1 MKLGRTGRAKLLLL
15 AAPVT
20 ACAVC
25 FTSAEAFAAAGG
37 SGAQPARHG
46 VSEVRYNLGDEAF
59 PPPKSLGYVGNNELD
74 GAVYYPDDIS
84 SGTHPLIMI
93 EHGFWDTC
101 ADADA
106 STSLAAAQAALA
118 KDEQSGDTA
127 DAAKQEAI
135 IKADSDRLSAWPC
148 ASGVRQIPSYLGY
161 DYLGRD
167 LASQG
172 FVVVSI
178 GANGIN
184 STSSGQADTVYQ
196 ERAAL
201 INAQLRM
208 WQQLSSTGE
217 GPLHGSFVDAR
228 SGRPSTVNFKNHVDL
243 KNVGLM
249 GHSMGGGGVMQEI
262 ADSSRDTWPKG
273 VSINAAFA
281 LAPTAT
287 WDVDP
292 ITKTSF
298 AVMWGTCDQVN
309 TGEYFDWNKDDNS
322 APIAQY
328 TVPGGVHDFYNKQ
341 WSPSSGQVSAHDDA
355 VPGSKP
361 GTCKSQFPGATTP
374 QSDQKELPEQ
384 RQRRITQ
391 DYASAYFADHLLG
404 RTQYEPYL
412 TGEKPFPGMGG
423 AVNTQLDGGNN

>member
-1 MKLGRTGRAKLLLL
+1 MNLGRTGRAKLLLL

-25 FTSAEAFAAAGG
+25 CTSTEAFAAAGG
-37 SGAQPARHG
+37 PGAQAARQG
-46 VSEVRYNLGDEAF
+46 VSEVHYNLGDEAF
-59 PPPKSLGYVGNNELD
+59 QPPKSLGYVGSNELD

-93 EHGFWDTC
+93 EHGLWDTC

-106 STSLAAAQAALA
+106 SASLTAAQAALA

-135 IKADSDRLSAWPC
+135 IQADSERLSAWPC
-148 ASGVRQIPSYLGY
+148 APGVRQIPSYLGY

-167 LASQG
+167 LASRG

-201 INAQLRM
+201 INAQLGM
-208 WQQLSSTGE
+208 WRQLSSTGE
-217 GPLHGSFVDAR
+217 GPLRGSFVDAG
-228 SGRPSTVNFKNHVDL
+228 SGRPAPVNFKNHVDL
-243 KNVGLM
+243 RNVGLI

-262 ADSSRDTWPKG
+262 ADSSRHTWPKG

-309 TGEYFDWNKDDNS
+309 TGEFFDWNKDDNS
-322 APIAQY
+322 APTAQY
-328 TVPGGVHDFYNKQ
+328 TVRGGVHDFYNKQ

-361 GTCKSQFPGATTP
+361 GTCKSQFPGADVP
-374 QSDQKELPEQ
+374 QTDQRELSEQ
-384 RQRRITQ
+384 RQRRITE
-391 DYASAYFADHLLG
+391 DYVGAYFADHLLG

-412 TGEKPFPGMGG
+412 TGEKSFPGTGG
-423 AVNTQLDGGNN
+423 VVSTRFDGGDN

>member
-1 MKLGRTGRAKLLLL
+1 M
-15 AAPVT
+15 
-20 ACAVC
+20 
-25 FTSAEAFAAAGG
+25 
-37 SGAQPARHG
+37 H
-46 VSEVRYNLGDEAF
+46 YNLGDKAF
-59 PPPKSLGYVGNNELD
+59 PPPKSLGYVGSNELD

-101 ADADA
+101 ADAEA
-106 STSLAAAQAALA
+106 STSLTAAQAALA
-118 KDEQSGDTA
+118 KDEQSGDKA

-135 IKADSDRLSAWPC
+135 IKAASDRLSAWPC
-148 ASGVRQIPSYLGY
+148 APGVRQIPSYLGY

-167 LASQG
+167 LASRG
-172 FVVVSI
+172 FIVVSI

-201 INAQLRM
+201 INAQLSM
-208 WQQLSSTGE
+208 WQQLSSTGK
-217 GPLHGSFVDAR
+217 GPLRGSFKDAT
-228 SGRPSTVNFKNHVDL
+228 SGRPSPVNFKNHVDL
-243 KNVGLM
+243 RNVGLM

-262 ADSSRDTWPKG
+262 ADKNRHTWPEG
-273 VSINAAFA
+273 VSIKAAFG

-309 TGEYFDWNKDDNS
+309 TGQFFDWNKKDNS
-322 APIAQY
+322 APIGQY
-328 TVPGGVHDFYNKQ
+328 TVRGGVHDFYNKQ

-374 QSDQKELPEQ
+374 QTDQKELSEQ
-384 RQRRITQ
+384 QQRRITM
-391 DYASAYFADHLLG
+391 DYVNAYFSDHLLG

-412 TGEKPFPGMGG
+412 TGEKSFPGTGG
-423 AVNTQLDGGNN
+423 VVSTQFDRGIN

>member
-1 MKLGRTGRAKLLLL
+1 MKRGRTGRAKLLLL
-15 AAPVT
+15 AAPVS

-37 SGAQPARHG
+37 SSTQPARQG

-59 PPPKSLGYVGNNELD
+59 PPPDSLGYLGDNELN

-106 STSLAAAQAALA
+106 SRSLTAAQAALA
-118 KDEQSGDTA
+118 EDEQSGDTA

-135 IKADSDRLSAWPC
+135 IEAASDRLSAWPC
-148 ASGVRQIPSYLGY
+148 APGVRQIPSYLGY

-167 LASQG
+167 LASRG

-184 STSSGQADTVYQ
+184 STSDGQADTVYQ

-208 WQQLSSTGE
+208 WQTLSSTGE
-217 GPLHGSFVDAR
+217 GPLRGSFVDAGSR
-228 SGRPSTVNFKNHVDL
+228 RPSPVDFKNHVDL
-243 KNVGLM
+243 RNVGLV

-262 ADSSRDTWPKG
+262 ADSSRATWPKG
-273 VSINAAFA
+273 VSIKAAFA

-287 WDVDP
+287 WDVAP

-309 TGEYFDWNKDDNS
+309 TGEFFDWNKDDNS

-328 TVPGGVHDFYNKQ
+328 TVRGGVHDFYNKQ
-341 WSPSSGQVSAHDDA
+341 WSPSSGQVGAHDDA

-361 GTCKSQFPGATTP
+361 GTCESQFPEATAPRT
-374 QSDQKELPEQ
+374 DQKELSEQ
-384 RQRRITQ
+384 RQRRITK
-391 DYASAYFADHLLG
+391 DYAGAYFADHLLG
-404 RTQYEPYL
+404 RTRYEPYL
-412 TGEKPFPGMGG
+412 TGEKSFPGTGG
-423 AVNTQLDGGNN
+423 VVSTRFDGGVN

>member
-1 MKLGRTGRAKLLLL
+1 MKPGRTGRAKLLLL
-15 AAPVT
+15 AVPVT

-25 FTSAEAFAAAGG
+25 FTSAEAFAAADG
-37 SGAQPARHG
+37 SRTQPARQG
-46 VSEVRYNLGDEAF
+46 VSEVRYDLGDEAF
-59 PPPKSLGYVGNNELD
+59 PPPDSLGYVGDNELN

-93 EHGFWDTC
+93 EHGYWDTC

-106 STSLAAAQAALA
+106 ARSLAAAQAALA
-118 KDEQSGDTA
+118 EDEQSGDTA

-135 IKADSDRLSAWPC
+135 IEAASDRLSAWPC
-148 ASGVRQIPSYLGY
+148 VPGVRQIPSYLGY

-167 LASQG
+167 LASRG

-184 STSSGQADTVYQ
+184 STSDGQADTVYQ

-208 WQQLSSTGE
+208 WQTLSSTGK
-217 GPLHGSFVDAR
+217 GPLRGSFVDAR
-228 SGRPSTVNFKNHVDL
+228 SGRPSPVDFKNHVDVR
-243 KNVGLM
+243 NVGLV

-262 ADSSRDTWPKG
+262 ADSSRATWPKG
-273 VSINAAFA
+273 VSIKAAFA

-287 WDVDP
+287 WDVAP

-309 TGEYFDWNKDDNS
+309 TGEFFDWNKDDNS

-328 TVPGGVHDFYNKQ
+328 TVRGGVHDFYNKQ
-341 WSPSSGQVSAHDDA
+341 WSPSSGQVGAHDDA
-355 VPGSKP
+355 VPGSEP
-361 GTCKSQFPGATTP
+361 GTCESQFPEATAPRT
-374 QSDQKELPEQ
+374 DQKELSEQ
-384 RQRRITQ
+384 RQRRITK
-391 DYASAYFADHLLG
+391 DYVGAYFADHLLG
-404 RTQYEPYL
+404 RTRYEPYL
-412 TGEKPFPGMGG
+412 TGEKSFPGTGGVVSTRFDGG
-423 AVNTQLDGGNN
+423 AN

>member
-1 MKLGRTGRAKLLLL
+1 MLLL

-25 FTSAEAFAAAGG
+25 FSSTEAFAAVNRSG
-37 SGAQPARHG
+37 SRPARQ
-46 VSEVRYNLGDEAF
+46 EVGEVHYNLGDEAF
-59 PPPKSLGYVGNNELD
+59 QPPDSLGYVGGNELD
-74 GAVYYPDDIS
+74 GAVYYPGDLS

-93 EHGFWDTC
+93 EHGYWDTC

-106 STSLAAAQAALA
+106 SASLNAAQAALA

-127 DAAKQEAI
+127 DAARQQAI
-135 IKADSDRLSAWPC
+135 IKADSDRLFAWPC
-148 ASGVRQIPSYLGY
+148 ASGVGRIPSYLGY
-161 DYLGRD
+161 DYLGRE
-167 LASQG
+167 LASRG

-208 WQQLSSTGE
+208 WRQLSSTGK
-217 GPLHGSFVDAR
+217 GPLRGGFVDAA
-228 SGRPSTVNFKNHVDL
+228 SGRPSPVDFRNHVDL
-243 KNVGLM
+243 RDVGLI

-262 ADSSRDTWPKG
+262 ADSSRHTWPEG
-273 VSINAAFA
+273 VSVKAAFA

-292 ITKTSF
+292 VTKTSF

-309 TGEYFDWNKDDNS
+309 TGEFFDWNKGANN
-322 APIAQY
+322 APTSQY
-328 TVPGGVHDFYNKQ
+328 TVRGGVHDFYNEQ
-341 WSPSSGQVSAHDDA
+341 WSPSSGQVAAHDDG
-355 VPGSKP
+355 VPGGEP
-361 GTCKSQFPGATTP
+361 GTCTSQFPGADASQT
-374 QSDQKELPEQ
+374 DQKELSERQ
-384 RQRRITQ
+384 QRRITE
-391 DYASAYFADHLLG
+391 DYVGAYFADHLLG
-404 RTQYEPYL
+404 RTRYEPYL
-412 TGEKPFPGMGG
+412 TGEKSFPGTGG
-423 AVNTQLDGGNN
+423 AVTTRYDGGTG

>member
-1 MKLGRTGRAKLLLL
+1 MKPGRTARAKLLLL
-15 AAPVT
+15 AAPLT
-20 ACAVC
+20 ACAVG
-25 FTSAEAFAAAGG
+25 FTSTEALAAAGG
-37 SGAQPARHG
+37 SGTQPARHG
-46 VSEVRYNLGDEAF
+46 VREVHYNLGDEAF
-59 PPPKSLGYVGNNELD
+59 HPPKSLGYVGNNELN
-74 GAVYYPDDIS
+74 GAVYYPDDLS

-93 EHGFWDTC
+93 EHGLWDTC
-101 ADADA
+101 ADAGA
-106 STSLAAAQAALA
+106 SASLAAAQAALA
-118 KDEQSGDTA
+118 KDEKNGDKA

-135 IKADSDRLSAWPC
+135 IKAASDRLSAWPC

-208 WQQLSSTGE
+208 WQQLSSTGK
-217 GPLHGSFVDAR
+217 GPLRGSLVDAK
-228 SGRPSTVNFKNHVDL
+228 SGRPSPVNFKNHVDVQ
-243 KNVGLM
+243 NVGLM

-262 ADSSRDTWPKG
+262 ADSSRGTWPKG
-273 VSINAAFA
+273 VSIKAAFA

-309 TGEYFDWNKDDNS
+309 TGEYFAWNKKDNS

-328 TVPGGVHDFYNKQ
+328 TVRGGVHDFYNKQ

-355 VPGSKP
+355 IPGSKP
-361 GTCKSQFPGATTP
+361 GTCTSQFPGTTTP
-374 QSDQKELPEQ
+374 QTDQKELSEQ
-384 RQRRITQ
+384 QQRRITK
-391 DYASAYFADHLLG
+391 DYVNAYFSDHLLG

-412 TGEKPFPGMGG
+412 TGKKPFPGTGG
-423 AVNTQLDGGNN
+423 AVSTQFDGGIN